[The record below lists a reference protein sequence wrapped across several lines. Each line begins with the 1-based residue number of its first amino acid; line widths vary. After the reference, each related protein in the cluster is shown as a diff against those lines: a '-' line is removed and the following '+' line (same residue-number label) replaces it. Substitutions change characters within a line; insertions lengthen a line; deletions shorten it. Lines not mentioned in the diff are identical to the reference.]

1 MNTMEK
7 LAFLLDGV
15 LDQSLSNGDKVTIT
29 FSRGGEHGE
38 KVIINVQDELSDIG
52 YVFENDMQSALEEM
66 VVQLQSFM
74 DEQS

>member
-15 LDQSLSNGDKVTIT
+15 LDQALSNGDKITIT

-38 KVIINVQDELSDIG
+38 KVIIGIKDELSDIG